1 MARGVEMRG
10 RRKKRVAAKNNK
22 IVKTMYKKSFIP
34 RPTTLRG
41 EAHLRLFW
49 REKKSQNKN
58 FDDHIT
64 TI

>member
-10 RRKKRVAAKNNK
+10 RRKKCVAAKNNK

-49 REKKSQNKN
+49 REKKVSEQK
-58 FDDHIT
+58 FR
-64 TI
+64 